1 MMKREK
7 RELFGSRFGVIM
19 ALSGSAI
26 GLGNMWRFPYLVGQ
40 NGGAAFIIIYLV
52 LLTFICLPVL
62 MSEVLIGRRSH
73 RNAYRAFGKISGSN
87 KWNFIGFLAVFAA
100 VCVLSFYCVVGGWSV
115 KYLVDSSTLQLI
127 SSDTVYGDTFRNFI
141 SSTHSPIT
149 YTYIF
154 LALTG
159 IVLFFGVSKGIE
171 KFSKVMMVLLFILI
185 ILIAIRSVTLPGSSE
200 GLRYLFVPDISK
212 VNGKVILDALGQ
224 SFFSLSIG
232 CGTMLTYGSYVNN
245 DEDIVYTT
253 SYTALFDTIFAL
265 LAGIAII
272 PAVFAIAQMTGSTP
286 EINAGPGLVFITLP
300 GVFREMPLGGLIA
313 ILFFISLLLAAITSS
328 ISLMETAVAYVKEEW
343 RRSRIVSVIIVFFI
357 CAILGTFCSLSQG
370 VLADVRIL
378 GSNIFDF
385 FDTLSSNVLMS
396 GGGLLMVLFAGWRMK
411 KKEYISEL
419 SNHGKSTTPMWVLK
433 SIYILV
439 RYIAPIGIIS
449 IMIGNYL
456 AK

>member
-1 MMKREK
+1 MIKREK

-87 KWNFIGFLAVFAA
+87 KWNFI
-100 VCVLSFYCVVGGWSV
+100 
-115 KYLVDSSTLQLI
+115 
-127 SSDTVYGDTFRNFI
+127 

-200 GLRYLFVPDISK
+200 GLRY
-212 VNGKVILDALGQ
+212 
-224 SFFSLSIG
+224 
-232 CGTMLTYGSYVNN
+232 
-245 DEDIVYTT
+245 
-253 SYTALFDTIFAL
+253 
-265 LAGIAII
+265 
-272 PAVFAIAQMTGSTP
+272 
-286 EINAGPGLVFITLP
+286 
-300 GVFREMPLGGLIA
+300 
-313 ILFFISLLLAAITSS
+313 
-328 ISLMETAVAYVKEEW
+328 
-343 RRSRIVSVIIVFFI
+343 
-357 CAILGTFCSLSQG
+357 
-370 VLADVRIL
+370 
-378 GSNIFDF
+378 
-385 FDTLSSNVLMS
+385 
-396 GGGLLMVLFAGWRMK
+396 
-411 KKEYISEL
+411 
-419 SNHGKSTTPMWVLK
+419 
-433 SIYILV
+433 
-439 RYIAPIGIIS
+439 
-449 IMIGNYL
+449 
-456 AK
+456 